1 MFNFPNRDEHVHKK
15 TVEHIKILNS
25 KHVVDMQ
32 LGHKAG
38 CGIGF
43 QMLASSSPTDVRI
56 AVLLGARARTAV
68 PVHLSRGSACVN
80 IYIFVLVQ
88 DLGI

>member
-1 MFNFPNRDEHVHKK
+1 MFIFFPQRQICTQK
-15 TVEHIKILNS
+15 TVEHIKILNA
-25 KHVVDMQ
+25 KQIVDLQ
-32 LGHKAG
+32 LGHTAG
-38 CGIGF
+38 CGIAF

-68 PVHLSRGSACVN
+68 PVHLSRRWACVN
-80 IYIFVLVQ
+80 IYMYVLVR